1 MDVIGN
7 YYYNVVISPAVK
19 RVRYSSIQYNKL
31 LFASTSTD
39 TKGIVT
45 ELFVQ
50 SIVVVDTDLTTW
62 EGGVKIAHG
71 YGSADVD
78 IKVGVQF
85 NALSLQAASIFMC
98 SNAIGPNLVVDDP
111 LTVINESKTDSKS
124 STILNPGIYLD

>member
-1 MDVIGN
+1 M
-7 YYYNVVISPAVK
+7 
-19 RVRYSSIQYNKL
+19 
-31 LFASTSTD
+31 
-39 TKGIVT
+39 
-45 ELFVQ
+45 
-50 SIVVVDTDLTTW
+50 
-62 EGGVKIAHG
+62 KIAHG

-78 IKVGVQF
+78 IKVGVQS